1 MFEEKK
7 PEEMASEEQ
16 ATNEPVDMFA
26 QEGTETVTPD
36 TSVPMGEMPAAESG
50 GEQTMEEYEDVV
62 PHSGKKHMILAL
74 IGIIALVLVIGGGI
88 SLVFLLKP
96 KDSVDKA
103 QTVTG
108 LGGIID
114 PAGAARTEAR
124 DSKRMSDI
132 KQIQSGL
139 ELFSSDR
146 GGWYPSEQDFVGT
159 ALAEYLDPV
168 PEDPTNAGELV
179 YTYKA
184 LPTGCSTNCMGH
196 ELTFR
201 LETKVGRLEPNVA
214 HIASQRGIDVPV
226 LSENPAVLPTG
237 EDASGTAAEQGQG
250 AAPVAADTDGD
261 GLSDEDETKYKTDS
275 NLFDTDGDGLSDRE
289 ELQVYETNPLN
300 ADSDGDGFLDGE
312 EVRNGYD
319 PNGSGKLPTT
329 LPQ

>member
-26 QEGTETVTPD
+26 QEGTGAASDASTP
-36 TSVPMGEMPAAESG
+36 MEAAESG
-50 GEQTMEEYEDVV
+50 EQQSMEEYEDVV
-62 PHSGKKHMILAL
+62 PHSGKKHMILVL

-96 KDSVDKA
+96 KQEA
-103 QTVTG
+103 A
-108 LGGIID
+108 
-114 PAGAARTEAR
+114 PATTIFPA
-124 DSKRMSDI
+124 
-132 KQIQSGL
+132 
-139 ELFSSDR
+139 
-146 GGWYPSEQDFVGT
+146 PSEKQEIPKFGQ
-159 ALAEYLDPV
+159 E
-168 PEDPTNAGELV
+168 PTKEEV
-179 YTYKA
+179 Q
-184 LPTGCSTNCMGH
+184 PT
-196 ELTFR
+196 E
-201 LETKVGRLEPNVA
+201 EQP
-214 HIASQRGIDVPV
+214 

-261 GLSDEDETKYKTDS
+261 GLSDEDETKYKTDP

-289 ELQVYETNPLN
+289 ELQVYATNPLN